1 MGDVGDRGMMVA
13 VLMEVEVVGLVWVAT
28 LVVMTVVW
36 VVQEGWVFCY

>member
-1 MGDVGDRGMMVA
+1 MMVA